1 MIRQWGHSFCC
12 LHSEKCTLL
21 WLIYRITASF
31 QEIPANWISIIVL
44 TSHILCYANS
54 VVNPFIYNF
63 MSGVYEKNSN
73 LFIIIYIFVETK
85 IQSLLLCLFTSTND
99 AIEYERMWFVSSL
112 AIIHWFKALWF
123 IPICIA
129 IYKKFFL
136 EVIYGSW
143 LYIMEIN
150 RLYKKVIF
158 YCLNCSSSIS
168 V

>member
-1 MIRQWGHSFCC
+1 MWEYYKQSLAGVIKTFTKKKPTIVFGIWSLCDIKRSIKLQIFYRKVLTMLQTESFNRSRNFFLIRQLGHSFCC

-99 AIEYERMWFVSSL
+99 AIEYERM
-112 AIIHWFKALWF
+112 
-123 IPICIA
+123 
-129 IYKKFFL
+129 
-136 EVIYGSW
+136 
-143 LYIMEIN
+143 
-150 RLYKKVIF
+150 
-158 YCLNCSSSIS
+158 
-168 V
+168 